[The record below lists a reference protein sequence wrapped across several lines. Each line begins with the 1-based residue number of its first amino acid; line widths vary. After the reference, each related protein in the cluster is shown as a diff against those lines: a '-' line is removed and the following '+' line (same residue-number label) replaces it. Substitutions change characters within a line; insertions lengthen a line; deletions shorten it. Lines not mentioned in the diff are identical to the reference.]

1 MAKQNRYQKLIE
13 KIFFDGFEEN
23 ISVIPFER
31 AQLESSADE
40 LKNTLPKNL
49 GNVIYQGKQARDIW
63 ALTEGMGD
71 CLCEWRKR
79 YVSGRFVFNHIFPF
93 CILLSSPL

>member
-49 GNVIYQGKQARDIW
+49 GNVIYSMRYRASLPQSIIETQPSGMEWII
-63 ALTEGMGD
+63 EGAG
-71 CLCEWRKR
+71 RAR
-79 YVSGRFVFNHIFPF
+79 YVFKLVPIN
-93 CILLSSPL
+93 